1 MTARASKSSQIAMPN
16 KPAQSQF
23 ESENRA
29 TNPSVT
35 KASLK
40 ASAKPL
46 TAENSLPTTW
56 LERPV
61 PGVIARDYPQGP
73 MALHTEPTIE
83 CPECHSVVTR
93 TAMAFNAYVC
103 PQCDEHLRMK
113 ARDRLNWFF
122 DQVEC
127 EIGQQFTPKDPL
139 GFVDSQPYPQR
150 LAKAQQQTGESEALI
165 VMQGV
170 LGAIPM
176 VACAFEFDFMG
187 GSMGSVVGDRFVLA
201 AETAISLQQP
211 LICFAASGG
220 ARMQEG
226 MISLMQM
233 ARTAA
238 AAERLKQARLPYIV
252 VLTHPVYGGV
262 TASLAMLGD
271 IHLAEPKAMVGFAGK
286 RVIEQT
292 VREVLQEPF
301 QRAEFLLEHGAIDQI
316 VHRHALRDTIQRLIA
331 KLMNLP

>member
-1 MTARASKSSQIAMPN
+1 MTPKIKPPVLKKSDITP
-16 KPAQSQF
+16 
-23 ESENRA
+23 
-29 TNPSVT
+29 
-35 KASLK
+35 
-40 ASAKPL
+40 
-46 TAENSLPTTW
+46 W
-56 LERPV
+56 IERPV
-61 PGVIARDYPQGP
+61 PGVAPRDYPQGP
-73 MALHTEPTIE
+73 MSLHTEPTIE

-127 EIGQQFTPKDPL
+127 ELGQEFTPKDPL
-139 GFVDSQPYPQR
+139 GFVDSQPYPER
-150 LAKAQQQTGESEALI
+150 LAKAQKQTSETEALL
-165 VMQGV
+165 VMQGLV
-170 LGAIPM
+170 GAIPM

-238 AAERLKQARLPYIV
+238 ATERLKQARLPYIV

-301 QRAEFLLEHGAIDQI
+301 QRAEFLLDHGVIDQI
-316 VHRHALRDTIQRLIA
+316 VHRHALKDTVQRLVA